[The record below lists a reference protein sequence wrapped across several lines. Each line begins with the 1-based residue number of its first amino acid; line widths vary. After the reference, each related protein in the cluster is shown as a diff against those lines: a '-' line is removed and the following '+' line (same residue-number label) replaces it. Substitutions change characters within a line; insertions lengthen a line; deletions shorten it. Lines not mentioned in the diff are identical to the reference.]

1 MTKEL
6 SIIIPVYNSEKI
18 LDNLTNKLIQTLKK
32 KYNNFEIILIN
43 DASKDNSWKIVQKLC
58 KKNKLIKGINL
69 RKNVGQHNAIFAGLE
84 NCDGKIIVTMDDDGQ
99 NLPES
104 IPILVEKLNKGF
116 DVCYANYKDKKHNFF
131 RKFGSFINNLVASIL
146 FDKPFNLVLTGF
158 RCFTSDIK
166 NEILN
171 YRSKYIYLDGIIFS
185 YTNNYSQIYV
195 DHKERKIGK
204 SNYTTSKLLS
214 LWLRMTFGFSI
225 IPLRLASIFG
235 ILLSFTSL
243 IITIWLIFF
252 REMSSLIPLGWTS
265 LMVIILFLGG
275 IQLLALGLIG
285 EYLGRTY
292 ITINNSTKYSI
303 KNKINFLDKI

>member
-1 MTKEL
+1 MIKDL

-18 LDNLTNKLIQTLKK
+18 LEIFTDKLIQTLKE

-58 KKNKLIKGINL
+58 QKNKLIIKGINL
-69 RKNVGQHNAIFAGLE
+69 RKNVGQHNAIFAGLK
-84 NCDGKIIVTMDDDGQ
+84 NCNGKIIVTMDDDGQ

-104 IPILVEKLNKGF
+104 IPSLIDELNKGF
-116 DVCYANYKDKKHNFF
+116 DVCYANYKNKKHNIF
-131 RKFGSFINNLVASIL
+131 RKFGSFINNLVASFL
-146 FDKPFNLVLTGF
+146 FDKPYNLVLTGF
-158 RCFTSDIK
+158 RCFTCDIK
-166 NEILN
+166 DEILKFQ
-171 YRSKYIYLDGIIFS
+171 SAYIYLDGLIFS
-185 YTNNYSQIYV
+185 STNNYSQIFV
-195 DHKERKIGK
+195 DHKEREIGK
-204 SNYTTSKLLS
+204 SNYTASKLFG
-214 LWLRMTFGFSI
+214 LWLRMAFGFSI

-235 ILLSFTSL
+235 ILLSITSL
-243 IITIWLIFF
+243 IIAVWLIFF
-252 REMSSLIPLGWTS
+252 RSMSSSIPLGWTS

-303 KNKINFLDKI
+303 KNKINF

>member
-6 SIIIPVYNSEKI
+6 SIIIPVYNSEDI
-18 LDNLTNKLIQTLKK
+18 LENLTNKLIQTLEK
-32 KYNNFEIILIN
+32 KYKNFEIILIN

-58 KKNKLIKGINL
+58 KKNNLIKGINL

-104 IPILVEKLNKGF
+104 IPILVEKLNEGF
-116 DVCYANYKDKKHNFF
+116 DVCYANYKNKKHNFF

-158 RCFTSDIK
+158 RCFTDDIK
-166 NEILN
+166 NEIL
-171 YRSKYIYLDGIIFS
+171 RFQSAYIYLDGIIFS

-195 DHKERKIGK
+195 DHRQREIGK

-214 LWLRMTFGFSI
+214 LWLRMSLGFSI
-225 IPLRLASIFG
+225 MPLRLASIFG
-235 ILLSFTSL
+235 ILLSLTSL
-243 IITIWLIFF
+243 VIAIWLIFF

-265 LMVIILFLGG
+265 IVVIILFLGG

-303 KNKINFLDKI
+303 KNKINFYDKI